1 MATKD
6 QKEKNQSDLLIKT
19 VTDAVLKT
27 HGVSG
32 LASMQPLANGVL
44 VTSLFG
50 KVEIEIYLRVF
61 YGCNIPEV
69 SWKIQEKVKTALA
82 AEGLP
87 EPKHINIHIEGVDLK
102 DAGKEQ

>member
-1 MATKD
+1 MATKE
-6 QKEKNQSDLLIKT
+6 QKEKSQSELLYET

-32 LASMQPLANGVL
+32 LVNIQPIANGVL
-44 VTSLFG
+44 ITNLFG
-50 KVEIEIYLRVF
+50 NVEIEIYLRVI

-69 SWKIQEKVKTALA
+69 SWKIQERVKKALLENA
-82 AEGLP
+82 LP

>member
-6 QKEKNQSDLLIKT
+6 QKEKSQSELLTKT
-19 VTDAVLKT
+19 VEDAVLKT

-32 LASMQPLANGVL
+32 LVNMQPIANGVL
-44 VTSLFG
+44 VTNLFG
-50 KVEIEIYLRVF
+50 NVEIEIYLRVF

-69 SWKIQEKVKTALA
+69 SWKIQEKVKAALA
-82 AEGLP
+82 AQELP

-102 DAGKEQ
+102 DAGKEH

>member
-1 MATKD
+1 MTFSCIFH
-6 QKEKNQSDLLIKT
+6 ET
-19 VTDAVLKT
+19 
-27 HGVSG
+27 SG
-32 LASMQPLANGVL
+32 MLQPLANGVL

-69 SWKIQEKVKTALA
+69 SWNIQSRVKSALA
-82 AEGLP
+82 AAGLP

-102 DAGKEQ
+102 DGGEEH